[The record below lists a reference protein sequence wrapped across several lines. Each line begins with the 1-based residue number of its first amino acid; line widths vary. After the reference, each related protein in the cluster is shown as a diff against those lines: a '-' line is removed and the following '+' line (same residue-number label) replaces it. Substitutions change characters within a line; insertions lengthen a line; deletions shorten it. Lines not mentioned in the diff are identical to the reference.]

1 MSDDRQ
7 TTVVADHIKNFP
19 FQTLRERQSY
29 VLNEIASGFASGY
42 KYMKT
47 IKDLANKSNKNP
59 NNFKVILITY
69 PNIAFE
75 SKNQSFIHSQN

>member
-1 MSDDRQ
+1 MGGLSPNTYSRIVNYDANGWLGVIGGPLEYRDN
-7 TTVVADHIKNFP
+7 T
-19 FQTLRERQSY
+19 
-29 VLNEIASGFASGY
+29 
-42 KYMKT
+42 MKT